1 VDTRDML
8 DLDAIEKLAKAEVF
22 GWPPYHPRSEVA
34 NCLGDS
40 GDFIEACSPDRIL
53 TLLAL
58 ARAGRRLVPYAKAYM
73 DLRLEDEDAGTPPE
87 GPPDEAE
94 CAAALAAFRE
104 ADGG

>member
-1 VDTRDML
+1 MGTRDRL
-8 DLDAIEKLAKAEVF
+8 DLDKLTTEANSF
-22 GWPPYHPRSEVA
+22 GLGPP
-34 NCLGDS
+34 
-40 GDFIEACSPDRIL
+40 EALR
-53 TLLAL
+53 LLAL